1 MVDHPP
7 TYMPDTAFYEM
18 VVRYLDDQL
27 DAEEIIRLEARLV
40 DDENSRGV
48 LRDVCLQ
55 VALIAESPSE
65 WLHCEAIDTQ
75 VIDNFTEMREET
87 ADNLKGEKSPVL
99 EIPSSNSPALS
110 FLSNTPHGAFG
121 YLSSGWPVA
130 YLIATVIF
138 GIGALIGSF
147 TYVTHHVQV
156 AERLPNVTINRM
168 VPEPQKELV
177 GRITSVVDCQWADSS
192 TAPVSGLVAMGH
204 KFAISSGLMEI
215 TYDTGAKVV
224 LQGPVTYEV
233 ESARGGYLSLGK
245 LTARVMKGPGAGE
258 QGSERL
264 NPVSGTSNPQSTI
277 HNHLFAI
284 RTPSAIVTDLGTE
297 FGVEVDKH
305 GGTKSHVFRGS
316 VKLEVVSTD
325 GASEVPPCILHANES
340 AQVRKNNDG
349 KGTAIYP
356 VKVDPAVFVRS
367 EQLPQVLAERSLK
380 PFRRWQAFSKEL
392 RKDPSLLA
400 YYDFQQA
407 PGSPAVLRNVAA
419 NGQSSLDGVI
429 KNATWSD
436 GRMAGKQSL
445 QFNGRDNCVR
455 VNLPQ
460 KVDDLTLATWIYVE
474 SLDNQFNGLLMSE
487 SWTYPPAGQLHW
499 QLTSSGAGGAV
510 MLDVFGWQVPNFKS
524 KPLFDASRF
533 NLFRWKHLALVYD
546 HTATCVRFYLNG
558 QLEEEAKVPKHIPIC
573 IGPAFIGY
581 WEVDY
586 ASGRDFRN
594 FGGRIDELAI
604 FGRALTYD
612 QVQQIY
618 EAGKL

>member
-1 MVDHPP
+1 MTHNN
-7 TYMPDTAFYEM
+7 PDTSDVRFLIESVCDGTADNTQVRELELRLMNDTEACAFYAD
-18 VVRYLDDQL
+18 LLNL
-27 DAEEIIRLEARLV
+27 DAE
-40 DDENSRGV
+40 
-48 LRDVCLQ
+48 LRW
-55 VALIAESPSE
+55 IASSE
-65 WLHCEAIDTQ
+65 QQGKEAIEKLVAAHTQ
-75 VIDNFTEMREET
+75 PATTLI
-87 ADNLKGEKSPVL
+87 PVL
-99 EIPSSNSPALS
+99 EVRGGVWNGMACWV
-110 FLSNTPHGAFG
+110 
-121 YLSSGWPVA
+121 SSGWPVA

-138 GIGALIGSF
+138 AIGAVIGAF
-147 TYVTHHVQV
+147 TYVSHPVQV
-156 AERLPNVTINRM
+156 AERLPAVVNGRAVIEQQT
-168 VPEPQKELV
+168 EFV
-177 GRITSVVDCQWADSS
+177 GRITGMVDCKWADSS
-192 TAPVSGLVAMGH
+192 MAPVSGRVSMGQEY
-204 KFAISSGLMEI
+204 SLTSGLMEI

-233 ESARGGYLSLGK
+233 ESQNGGFLSIGK
-245 LTARVMKGPGAGE
+245 LTAKVEVEKTRYFV
-258 QGSERL
+258 
-264 NPVSGTSNPQSTI
+264 V
-277 HNHLFAI
+277 
-284 RTPSAIVTDLGTE
+284 RTPTAIVTDLGTE

-380 PFRRWQAFSKEL
+380 PFRRWQAYSEEL